1 LLGSAVGAV
10 QRGPRREF
18 ARRMSPTVFER
29 LAQRLLRESG
39 FSSAVV
45 TGRTGARRN
54 RRFGRLSDLVA
65 ELPGV
70 LPVHA
75 FNPAA
80 SVRPPCATS
89 VVRWPVRARRDF
101 SSPPARSPVTPEPGQ
116 NAMAHR
122 RIDLIDGNQL
132 CDLLKKNAIGGTT
145 TERIVEDVKV
155 EVVKVEVVYF
165 MSLEP
170 RGNAS
175 CQGHRCRRVDP
186 AAQGVGAPVQAEAA
200 GQGLTRAP
208 CPRRPTIHPG
218 IGPE

>member
-1 LLGSAVGAV
+1 
-10 QRGPRREF
+10 
-18 ARRMSPTVFER
+18 MSPTVFER

-122 RIDLIDGNQL
+122 RIDLIDGDQL

-155 EVVKVEVVYF
+155 EVVYF

-175 CQGHRCRRVDP
+175 GRWPPMSTCRSGRARSGRSCTSRSSWPRPDP
-186 AAQGVGAPVQAEAA
+186 CAMSSQAYD
-200 GQGLTRAP
+200 P
-208 CPRRPTIHPG
+208 P
-218 IGPE
+218 